1 MGNFC
6 CENRNIDEGNFK
18 SDKPKLNSSPIK
30 QEEKNSNE
38 NNKIINVETKFN
50 QNDKNTLPYLLE
62 NNQNQNQTN
71 NIDNFDNIIPQNNSN
86 ISSLKQTN
94 IKIPDDI
101 INTAKKLKLIIL
113 QSKYLREGK
122 EYIIN
127 AGGLLGSKRNAKDGI
142 TYFGDATVSLLNNIY
157 HIVYLVKSY

>member
-18 SDKPKLNSSPIK
+18 SDRPVLNSSSEK
-30 QEEKNSNE
+30 KEENSNE
-38 NNKIINVETKFN
+38 NKEIINIETKIN
-50 QNDKNTLPYLLE
+50 HNNKNTLSNLLE

-71 NIDNFDNIIPQNNSN
+71 NFDNMIPENNNNIDSN
-86 ISSLKQTN
+86 LSNK
-94 IKIPDDI
+94 KIPEDI
-101 INTAKKLKLIIL
+101 INSAKKLKLIIL
-113 QSKYLREGK
+113 QSKYLTEGK

-142 TYFGDATVSLLNNIY
+142 TYFGDYTVSLLNYIY
-157 HIVYLVKSY
+157 